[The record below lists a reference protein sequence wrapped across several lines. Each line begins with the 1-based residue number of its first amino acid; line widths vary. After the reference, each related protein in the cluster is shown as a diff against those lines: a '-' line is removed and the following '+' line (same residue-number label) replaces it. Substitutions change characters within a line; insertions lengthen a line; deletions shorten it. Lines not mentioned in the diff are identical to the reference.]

1 MFLQSVGFN
10 MRQSSHEKA
19 FALLNKNY
27 GKVEKNIF
35 GETQKFVLVS
45 QLTVFKITQIVLCE

>member
-19 FALLNKNY
+19 FALLNNNY
-27 GKVEKNIF
+27 GKVENIF
-35 GETQKFVLVS
+35 VKTQKFVLVS
-45 QLTVFKITQIVLCE
+45 QLTAFMLTQIIL